1 MARTPKTDVMLVVM
15 GPPHTGELTTSVFR
29 LLQALLERGASVQVW
44 ACGYSAMLS
53 QEALGDS
60 KPANLLDRY
69 ADYPTTTVLIRE
81 LLDAFPDKLHW
92 FGCRACSEHRGAT
105 GHIPEVRMRAPHT
118 FGGHV
123 HSATRTLFMGV
134 A

>member
-1 MARTPKTDVMLVVM
+1 MARTPHTDVLLVVM

-53 QEALGDS
+53 QEALGEH

-69 ADYPTTTVLIRE
+69 AEYPTTVTLIRE
-81 LLDAFPDKLHW
+81 LLDAFPGRLFW

-105 GHIPEVRMRAPHT
+105 GHISEVRMRAPHT

-123 HSATRTLFMGV
+123 LSATRTLFMGV

>member
-1 MARTPKTDVMLVVM
+1 MARTPRTDVLLVVM
-15 GPPHTGELTTSVFR
+15 GPPHTGELITSVFR
-29 LLQALLERGASVQVW
+29 LTHSLLERGATVQVW

-53 QEALGDS
+53 QEALGED
-60 KPANLLDRY
+60 KPANLLDRH
-69 ADYPTTTVLIRE
+69 AEYPTTVSLIRH
-81 LLDAFPDKLHW
+81 LLDTFPEQLYW

-105 GHIPEVRMRAPHT
+105 GHISEVRMRPPHT

-123 HSATRTLFMGV
+123 GSATKTLFMGV

>member
-1 MARTPKTDVMLVVM
+1 MARTPQTDVLLVVM

-53 QEALGDS
+53 QDALGER

-69 ADYPTTTVLIRE
+69 VEYPTTVALIRE
-81 LLDAFPDKLHW
+81 LLVTFPDRLFW

-105 GHIPEVRMRAPHT
+105 GHIPEVRMRPPHT

-123 HSATRTLFMGV
+123 HAATRTLFMGV

>member
-1 MARTPKTDVMLVVM
+1 MARTPKTDVLLVVM
-15 GPPHTGELTTSVFR
+15 GAPHTGELTTSVFR

-53 QEALGDS
+53 QEALGDR

-69 ADYPTTTVLIRE
+69 AEYPTTTVLIRE
-81 LLDAFPDKLHW
+81 LLDAFPDRLYW